1 MSFPCRS
8 VTMRGRA
15 VPTTVWSSAA
25 RKRPSMTAATICART
40 RGSSAAL
47 GALCT
52 STRGVEAMNG
62 SPSRVWRLNTGKG
75 RAIRDVGRTQ
85 RRSLDVLRLPLGF
98 GANTASPRSERRLD
112 LIEVLGPVLSPR
124 GIEQA
129 LLIHGPHPRRLQ
141 LRDVLVRVLRD
152 P

>member
-52 STRGVEAMNG
+52 STRGVEAMKVLLRG
-62 SPSRVWRLNTGKG
+62 VWRLNTGKG

-98 GANTASPRSERRLD
+98 GATHSPRSERRLD